1 MSAKSDMVEKIL
13 EAYKGALK
21 RLPIKNTIVFESN
34 PEFSCNTYPVYRYLI
49 DKKHIDDKYKIVWLV
64 ADPEKYKNSNLKNT
78 EFLKYWDC
86 TDSVKQKLKY
96 HYIMTTSKALIYCN
110 RLLGK
115 NRKDQFSFC
124 LQHGMPL
131 KRSNGSY
138 CIKDDCDYCLCVSHF
153 FADIFSEDFK
163 ISKNKMVFM
172 GFPRTDYLYT
182 DRDVR
187 AEMGISDYD
196 KVIVWLPTYR
206 QHTAASSRGFNIE
219 TTNTGI
225 PAINTEDEIKKV
237 DSYLRENNILLIL
250 KPHPVQK
257 IDKKIQAGLTNF
269 KILTNDD
276 LDKKNIQLYEL
287 LAKTDAL
294 VTDYSSV
301 YYDYLLT
308 DKPIGLTVD
317 DFKEY
322 IKARGFVYEN
332 PQDILKGEY
341 INDTDELIKF
351 FEDVKNGVD
360 PHLEERTAVKN
371 KLHEIHDGSSAEKI
385 GEFIISHI

>member
-1 MSAKSDMVEKIL
+1 M
-13 EAYKGALK
+13 
-21 RLPIKNTIVFESN
+21 
-34 PEFSCNTYPVYRYLI
+34 
-49 DKKHIDDKYKIVWLV
+49 
-64 ADPEKYKNSNLKNT
+64 
-78 EFLKYWDC
+78 
-86 TDSVKQKLKY
+86 
-96 HYIMTTSKALIYCN
+96 
-110 RLLGK
+110 
-115 NRKDQFSFC
+115 
-124 LQHGMPL
+124 
-131 KRSNGSY
+131 
-138 CIKDDCDYCLCVSHF
+138 
-153 FADIFSEDFK
+153 
-163 ISKNKMVFM
+163 
-172 GFPRTDYLYT
+172 
-182 DRDVR
+182 
-187 AEMGISDYD
+187 
-196 KVIVWLPTYR
+196 
-206 QHTAASSRGFNIE
+206 
-219 TTNTGI
+219 
-225 PAINTEDEIKKV
+225 
-237 DSYLRENNILLIL
+237 
-250 KPHPVQK
+250 
-257 IDKKIQAGLTNF
+257 
-269 KILTNDD
+269 TNDD

-351 FEDVKNGVD
+351 FEDVKNGAD